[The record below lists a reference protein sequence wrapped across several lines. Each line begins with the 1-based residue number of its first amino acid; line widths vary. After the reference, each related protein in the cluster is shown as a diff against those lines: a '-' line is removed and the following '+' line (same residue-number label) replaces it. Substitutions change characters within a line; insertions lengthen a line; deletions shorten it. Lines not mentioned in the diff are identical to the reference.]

1 MVSRKFFYFYYKPL
15 GDPVFIFGSEGST
28 EKILMNIF
36 IFNNSEE
43 FGLFAKINLD
53 SLKAIVENKEKTIKL
68 GEFVNVFNNARGGCG
83 CSIEGRQ
90 RAANN
95 LYVSFVP
102 SFFSENERVI
112 RFMKEALGNADVIEF
127 KKSGGDQSGFFLI

>member
-1 MVSRKFFYFYYKPL
+1 
-15 GDPVFIFGSEGST
+15 
-28 EKILMNIF
+28 MNIF

-83 CSIEGRQ
+83 CSIERRQ
-90 RAANN
+90 LAANN